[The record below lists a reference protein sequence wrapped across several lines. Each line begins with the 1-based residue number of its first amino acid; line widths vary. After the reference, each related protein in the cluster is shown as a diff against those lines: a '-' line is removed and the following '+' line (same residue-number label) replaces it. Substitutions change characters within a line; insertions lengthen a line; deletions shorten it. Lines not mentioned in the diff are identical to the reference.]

1 MVGLEA
7 VQGGL
12 GQLQT
17 STVRQH
23 IANFGPFCYTD
34 CGCVKA
40 VKAPLVKISK
50 TAYVNH
56 HKCGGGPAHQSK
68 LKSFSGPLGAA
79 PLRVLRGPSPS
90 RPSATKASGASTTQ
104 RSSSKASCRGPGP
117 RSGCGRVLVD
127 VTVLK
132 HGIRALCRDIGR
144 VGLTACLRLGCLS
157 TSSAKMLAGCTV
169 RPEKAASSRESSGC

>member
-1 MVGLEA
+1 MTLTSQPKPEKAHRPRGPLEFGPPLAPAPRRLVLQSGAERGRAPSNGAMVGLEA

-68 LKSFSGPLGAA
+68 LKSPSGPLGAA

-117 RSGCGRVLVD
+117 RSGG
-127 VTVLK
+127 
-132 HGIRALCRDIGR
+132 
-144 VGLTACLRLGCLS
+144 
-157 TSSAKMLAGCTV
+157 
-169 RPEKAASSRESSGC
+169 SREGLG